1 MTQILSNISSLDP
14 LLIAQT
20 GPVDNFLETQLGVDL
35 GVSVLGVI
43 KAILIFIV
51 GWIIAAII
59 KGIVKKVLNS
69 TDIDNRLAAAVTGQR
84 GGESLPIESW
94 IANLVFWIIML
105 FVIIAALNALNL
117 QAVSSPLNTLLDQIA
132 SFIPKILGAAFL
144 LAIAWVIATIVKTV
158 VTRGLGALNIEQ
170 RLGLT
175 SADTGNISLTDTLG
189 NALYWFIFLLFLPA
203 ILNTLQLNGTLQPV
217 QGLLN
222 EILALVPNILGAII
236 IAAVFWFVATIVKR
250 IVTNL
255 LAATGV
261 DNIGRKFGL
270 GRTAGGQSLSS
281 IIGTIVFVLILIP
294 GIISALEQLQMESI
308 SDPAT
313 DMLDLVLEFIPKLF
327 AAAIILALFYV
338 AGRFVSEFVG
348 NILSNVGFD
357 NIGQWLGVTS
367 RTTGTDFPPPGARP
381 LDESEPIDL
390 GMGRDTGTTVIGT
403 TGADTIVG
411 GSSSFE
417 TDRPTVGGTSSF
429 ETDRPTAG
437 GTSSFGTDRPT
448 VGGTSSFGTDRPT
461 AGGTSS
467 FGTDQP
473 TMIQTDSTMGSK
485 TPSELVGL
493 ICWIA
498 IMLVGTLTAVD
509 ILEIAALAAVV
520 AVILEI
526 AGQVLIGIIV
536 FAIGLYLANLAFN
549 LIVSSGVS
557 QSRLLAQCA
566 RIAIV
571 TLVGAMALNTMGIA
585 PNIVNLAFGL
595 ILGGIAVA
603 IALAFGLG
611 GREVAREELKSWV
624 GSFKGK

>member
-1 MTQILSNISSLDP
+1 MRKCTDELKIKKMTQLLSNISSLNP
-14 LLIAQT
+14 LLIGQTQT
-20 GPVDNFLETQLGVDL
+20 GPVDRFFQSQLGLNL

-43 KAILIFIV
+43 KAILIFII

-59 KGIVKKVLNS
+59 KGIVQKVLNS

-84 GGESLPIESW
+84 GGESFPIESW

-117 QAVSSPLNTLLDQIA
+117 QAVSAPLNTLLDQIA
-132 SFIPKILGAAFL
+132 GFIPKILGAAFL
-144 LAIAWVIATIVKTV
+144 LAIAWVVATIVKTI

-175 SADTGNISLTDTLG
+175 SADTGNFSLTDTLG

-203 ILNTLQLNGTLQPV
+203 ILNALNLNGTLEPV

-222 EILALVPNILGAII
+222 EILALLPNILGAII

-270 GRTAGGQSLSS
+270 GRTAGSQSLSS
-281 IIGTIVFVLILIP
+281 IIGTIIFVLILIP
-294 GIISALEQLQMESI
+294 GIISALEQLQIEAI

-313 DMLDLVLEFIPKLF
+313 DMLNQVLDFIPKLF
-327 AAAIILALFYV
+327 AAAIVLALFYV

-367 RTTGTDFPPPGARP
+367 RTTGAEVPPTGARP

-411 GSSSFE
+411 GTSSFE
-417 TDRPTVGGTSSF
+417 TARPTDRPTDRSIGGTSSF
-429 ETDRPTAG
+429 
-437 GTSSFGTDRPT
+437 SS
-448 VGGTSSFGTDRPT
+448 
-461 AGGTSS
+461 
-467 FGTDQP
+467 DQP
-473 TMIQTDSTMGSK
+473 TMIQTDTTISSK

-509 ILEIAALAAVV
+509 ILQIAALAAVV

-526 AGQVLIGIIV
+526 AGQVLIGIVI

-549 LIVSSGVS
+549 LILSSGAS

>member
-43 KAILIFIV
+43 KAILIFVI

-94 IANLVFWIIML
+94 IANLIFWIIML

-117 QAVSSPLNTLLDQIA
+117 QAVSAPLNTLLDQIA

-144 LAIAWVIATIVKTV
+144 LAIAWVVATIVKTI

-170 RLGLT
+170 RLGLS
-175 SADTGNISLTDTLG
+175 SADTGNFSLTDTLG

-203 ILNTLQLNGTLQPV
+203 ILNALQLNGTLEPV

-255 LAATGV
+255 LAATGI

-294 GIISALEQLQMESI
+294 GIISALEQLQIAAI

-313 DMLDLVLEFIPKLF
+313 DMLNQVLEFVPKLF
-327 AAAIILALFYV
+327 AAGIVLALFYV
-338 AGRFVSEFVG
+338 AGRFVSEFVS

-357 NIGQWLGVTS
+357 NVGQWLGVTS
-367 RTTGTDFPPPGARP
+367 KTTGTDFPPPGSQP

-411 GSSSFE
+411 G
-417 TDRPTVGGTSSF
+417 TSS
-429 ETDRPTAG
+429 
-437 GTSSFGTDRPT
+437 TSSFG
-448 VGGTSSFGTDRPT
+448 S
-461 AGGTSS
+461 
-467 FGTDQP
+467 DQP

-498 IMLVGTLTAVD
+498 IMLVATLTAVD
-509 ILEIAALAAVV
+509 ILQIPALAAVV
-520 AVILEI
+520 AIILEI
-526 AGQVLIGIIV
+526 AGQVLIGIVV

-549 LIVSSGVS
+549 LILSSGVS
-557 QSRLLAQCA
+557 QSRLLGQCA

-571 TLVGAMALNTMGIA
+571 ALVGAMALNTMGIA

>member
-1 MTQILSNISSLDP
+1 MTQLLSNISSLDP

-20 GPVDNFLETQLGVDL
+20 GPVDNFFQSQLGIDL

-43 KAILIFIV
+43 KAILIFII

-59 KGIVKKVLNS
+59 KGIVKKILNS
-69 TDIDNRLAAAVTGQR
+69 TDIDNKLAAAVTGQR

-94 IANLVFWIIML
+94 IANLIFWIIML

-117 QAVSSPLNTLLDQIA
+117 QAVSAPLNTLLDQIA
-132 SFIPKILGAAFL
+132 GFIPKILGAAFL
-144 LAIAWVIATIVKTV
+144 LAIAWVVATIVKTI

-175 SADTGNISLTDTLG
+175 SADTGNFSLTDTLG

-203 ILNTLQLNGTLQPV
+203 ILNALNLNGTLEPV

-222 EILALVPNILGAII
+222 EILALLPNILGAII

-270 GRTAGGQSLSS
+270 GRTAGSQSLSS

-294 GIISALEQLQMESI
+294 GIISALEQLQIEAI

-313 DMLDLVLEFIPKLF
+313 DMLNQVLDFVPKLF
-327 AAAIILALFYV
+327 AAAIVLALFYV

-357 NIGQWLGVTS
+357 NVGQWLGVTS
-367 RTTGTDFPPPGARP
+367 RTTGAEVPPTGAQP

-390 GMGRDTGTTVIGT
+390 GMSRDAGTTVIGT

-411 GSSSFE
+411 GSS
-417 TDRPTVGGTSSF
+417 
-429 ETDRPTAG
+429 
-437 GTSSFGTDRPT
+437 FGTDRPT
-448 VGGTSSFGTDRPT
+448 DRPI
-461 AGGTSS
+461 GGSSS

-473 TMIQTDSTMGSK
+473 TMIQTDTAISSK
-485 TPSELVGL
+485 SPSELVGS

-498 IMLVGTLTAVD
+498 IMLVGILTAVD
-509 ILEIAALAAVV
+509 ILQIPALAAVV

-526 AGQVLIGIIV
+526 AGQVLIGIVV

-549 LIVSSGVS
+549 LILSSGAS

-624 GSFKGK
+624 GSFKSK

>member
-1 MTQILSNISSLDP
+1 MTQLLSNISSLDP
-14 LLIAQT
+14 LLIAQA
-20 GPVDNFLETQLGVDL
+20 GPVDRFFQSQLGVDL

-43 KAILIFIV
+43 KAILIFII

-69 TDIDNRLAAAVTGQR
+69 TDIDNKLAAAVTGQR

-94 IANLVFWIIML
+94 IANLIFWIIML

-117 QAVSSPLNTLLDQIA
+117 QAVSAPLNTLLDQIA
-132 SFIPKILGAAFL
+132 GFIPKILGAAFL
-144 LAIAWVIATIVKTV
+144 LAIAWVVATIVKTI

-175 SADTGNISLTDTLG
+175 SADTGNFSITDTLG

-203 ILNTLQLNGTLQPV
+203 ILNALQLNGTLEPV

-222 EILALVPNILGAII
+222 EILALLPNILGAII

-270 GRTAGGQSLSS
+270 GRTAGSQSLSS
-281 IIGTIVFVLILIP
+281 IIGTIIFVLILIP
-294 GIISALEQLQMESI
+294 GIISALEQLQIEAI

-313 DMLDLVLEFIPKLF
+313 DMLNQVLDFVPKLF
-327 AAAIILALFYV
+327 AAGIVLALFYV
-338 AGRFVSEFVG
+338 AGRFVSEFVS
-348 NILSNVGFD
+348 NILSNIGFD

-367 RTTGTDFPPPGARP
+367 KTRGTDFPPPGASSP
-381 LDESEPIDL
+381 DDTIEL
-390 GMGRDTGTTVIGT
+390 GEGRAPGTTIIGATGT
-403 TGADTIVG
+403 DTIG
-411 GSSSFE
+411 
-417 TDRPTVGGTSSF
+417 DR
-429 ETDRPTAG
+429 
-437 GTSSFGTDRPT
+437 TSSFGTDRST
-448 VGGTSSFGTDRPT
+448 V
-461 AGGTSS
+461 GGTSS

-473 TMIQTDSTMGSK
+473 TMIQTDTTISSK
-485 TPSELVGL
+485 SPSELVGL

-520 AVILEI
+520 AIILEI

-549 LIVSSGVS
+549 LILSSGVS

-571 TLVGAMALNTMGIA
+571 TLVGAMALNSMGIA

>member
-20 GPVDNFLETQLGVDL
+20 GPVDRFLETQLGVDL

-43 KAILIFIV
+43 KAILIFII
-51 GWIIAAII
+51 GWIIATII

-69 TDIDNRLAAAVTGQR
+69 TDIDNKLAAAVTGQR

-94 IANLVFWIIML
+94 IANLVFWIVML

-117 QAVSSPLNTLLDQIA
+117 QAVSAPLNTLLDQIA
-132 SFIPKILGAAFL
+132 SFVPKILGAAFL
-144 LAIAWVIATIVKTV
+144 LAIAWAVATIVKTI

-175 SADTGNISLTDTLG
+175 SADTGNFSLTDTFG

-203 ILNTLQLNGTLQPV
+203 ILNALQLNGTLEPV

-222 EILALVPNILGAII
+222 EILALLPNILGAII

-250 IVTNL
+250 IVSNL

-270 GRTAGGQSLSS
+270 GRTAGSQSLSS
-281 IIGTIVFVLILIP
+281 IIGTVVFVLILIP
-294 GIISALEQLQMESI
+294 GIISALEQLQIEAI

-313 DMLDLVLEFIPKLF
+313 DMLNQVLDFIPKLF
-327 AAAIILALFYV
+327 AAAIILGLFYV
-338 AGRFVSEFVG
+338 AGRFVSEFVS

-357 NIGQWLGVTS
+357 NIGQWLGVS
-367 RTTGTDFPPPGARP
+367 SGTTGTDFPPPGAQP

-390 GMGRDTGTTVIGT
+390 GMGTDTGTTVIGT
-403 TGADTIVG
+403 TGSDTIVG
-411 GSSSFE
+411 GTSSFGS
-417 TDRPTVGGTSSF
+417 DRPTVGGTSSF
-429 ETDRPTAG
+429 T
-437 GTSSFGTDRPT
+437 
-448 VGGTSSFGTDRPT
+448 
-461 AGGTSS
+461 
-467 FGTDQP
+467 TDQP
-473 TMIQTDSTMGSK
+473 TMIQTDTTISSK

-509 ILEIAALAAVV
+509 ILQIAALAAVV

-526 AGQVLIGIIV
+526 AGQVLIGIVV

-549 LIVSSGVS
+549 LILSSGVS